1 MISTGY
7 DFGKMTK
14 IVPQS
19 SEMGGGIMLNFAIGI
34 WMMVFFTTM
43 DGCPGWMKLV
53 VFLVSAANM
62 ACGAILLGYSTA

>member
-1 MISTGY
+1 
-7 DFGKMTK
+7 
-14 IVPQS
+14 
-19 SEMGGGIMLNFAIGI
+19 MLNFAIGI